1 MRTILL
7 GTNNRHKI
15 KEISSLLSELNLEI
29 KTLADF
35 PAVPSVNEDGETLEE
50 NALKKAKH
58 YAQATGLFTFSEDTG
73 LEVPAL
79 NGQPG
84 VLSARY
90 AGEQCSYEDNNRKL
104 LSELSKMKTGN
115 RNAYFRT
122 VIALYDPVSDSV
134 KTVEGKRAGKILE
147 KPRGKNGFGYD
158 PVFYLPELKKTLAEL
173 TLEEKNKISHR
184 ALALLKAKEFLK
196 KL

>member
-1 MRTILL
+1 MKPILL
-7 GTNNRHKI
+7 GTNNRHKV
-15 KEISSLLSELNLEI
+15 KEISNFLSELNLEI

-35 PAVPSVNEDGETLEE
+35 PEVPPVEEDGKTLEE
-50 NALKKAKH
+50 NAIKKAKF

-73 LEVPAL
+73 LEVTAL
-79 NGQPG
+79 DGKPG
-84 VLSARY
+84 IFSARY

-104 LSELSKMKTGN
+104 LNELLKMKNSG
-115 RNAYFRT
+115 RNAHFRT
-122 VIALYDPVSDSV
+122 VIAFCDPVSGSV
-134 KTVEGKRAGKILE
+134 KIVEGKITGKILE

-173 TLEEKNKISHR
+173 TLEEKNKVSHR
-184 ALALLKAKEFLK
+184 ALALLKAKKILK